1 MSLPYLEVRVPWV
14 PHVPPQGAQ
23 MRKLAVN
30 QMTWCHPSSDL
41 LYTVFVFSGMGEFE
55 TGLCIW
61 NHITISTVHH
71 VIPYKCKAL
80 LSRSIIVVRIF
91 NFAVADVAQHADSTG
106 QARKRRKSNEE
117 RESSTTGTN
126 CSTGGIICHIRVFVE
141 WLSFEKRCSPANRSF
156 DWCSMR
162 PMIDIFYRTFL
173 VIVIVVPFKA
183 NTASLTC
190 KTFFTNAKC
199 YYIHSTS

>member
-1 MSLPYLEVRVPWV
+1 MSLPYLEVRVPRV

-41 LYTVFVFSGMGEFE
+41 LYTVFVFSVMGEFE

-80 LSRSIIVVRIF
+80 LSSPIIVVRIF
-91 NFAVADVAQHADSTG
+91 NFAVADVAQHADSIG
-106 QARKRRKSNEE
+106 QTKKRRKLNEE

-126 CSTGGIICHIRVFVE
+126 CNTDGNKFTSSRSSDNSHAHAQHNSILLNGVWIKNEFPTAHDKFGVWIKNKFPTNQ
-141 WLSFEKRCSPANRSF
+141 KRIPNGA
-156 DWCSMR
+156 W
-162 PMIDIFYRTFL
+162 
-173 VIVIVVPFKA
+173 
-183 NTASLTC
+183 
-190 KTFFTNAKC
+190 
-199 YYIHSTS
+199 

>member
-1 MSLPYLEVRVPWV
+1 
-14 PHVPPQGAQ
+14 
-23 MRKLAVN
+23 
-30 QMTWCHPSSDL
+30 MTWCHPSSDL

-71 VIPYKCKAL
+71 VIPYRCKAL
-80 LSRSIIVVRIF
+80 LSRPIIIVRIF
-91 NFAVADVAQHADSTG
+91 NFAVADVAQHADSIG
-106 QARKRRKSNEE
+106 QAKKRRKLNEE

-126 CSTGGIICHIRVFVE
+126 CNTDGIICHIIVFVE
-141 WLSFEKRCSPANRSF
+141 WLSFEKCCSPANRSF
-156 DWCSMR
+156 DWCGMR

-173 VIVIVVPFKA
+173 VIIIVVPFKE

-199 YYIHSTS
+199 YYIRSTS